1 MKASTNFFFAVAAFL
16 VSVGCWELFSGFSGA
31 GFCFCVAIVFYL
43 PRREFRSLPLG
54 ELWLTL
60 GVLLA
65 FAALLFA
72 CEFFVPSSSAAAIR
86 RVVCHPAFV
95 LPFWLFM
102 LWGLYRRWQI
112 QKLHA
117 DA

>member
-1 MKASTNFFFAVAAFL
+1 MKASTNFFFACAALLISFGCFRLLGGFVEEVVFL
-16 VSVGCWELFSGFSGA
+16 TAVF
-31 GFCFCVAIVFYL
+31 FYL

-60 GVLLA
+60 GALLA
-65 FAALLFA
+65 FAALIFA
-72 CEFFVPSSSAAAIR
+72 CQFFVPSSFAAAIR

-95 LPFWLFM
+95 LPFWSFM
-102 LWGLYRRWQI
+102 LWGLYRRWRI
-112 QKLHA
+112 QKGQA